1 MSSPKEKKS
10 KKKGGDSNEPPLS
23 AVERLQALNL
33 VSRVASEWNNH
44 LGISDRTLA
53 EFVINLAERRIK
65 TFLKEQFSKEGGS
78 LYKLSLASDDGKVRV
93 GLMSTAIERDADTV
107 QAFKNDLTSNGAGES
122 IPLTFAAR
130 IIHTVCDMSPRM
142 ERLIKKMEDK
152 KNKKRKQTQQGDG
165 QSNTVMSAIAP
176 ADRKTEM
183 EAQFPGLA
191 GKNLTGNVPLEE
203 GFYEHDKSD
212 KSNIDLSH
220 VHQRSRN
227 KKRQLGDDNGDGP
240 EEQQQPGETGKRS
253 KSNLPAW
260 MTQTNNTEARDT
272 NGPRSK
278 SNLPA
283 WMTREQQAGDAKSN
297 GLELYGIY
305 KGTVERVL
313 DFGVVVELETT
324 TGDKFSGMVHLAHVS
339 KTRVDKPRDAG
350 IRQGQRIYVKLIS
363 IGQRGAAGGAGEG
376 GLMLSIKDVDQ
387 SSGKDLMPH
396 RASASA
402 GSSHSN
408 NDVTSNTA
416 ASASAAVVH
425 PGLDVANL
433 KRQQEEEEAE
443 NMTFRQMQGLQSAD
457 SKYMNQSMRSAAAS
471 SGDQG
476 YSGGG
481 GVRRQKQLTEQELF
495 EAQQL
500 IRSGVLPVEQYPTFD
515 NEGGMGMLAQES
527 TEEETEVELADFEPS
542 FLRGQTRRSGRD
554 LEPIRIVKNPD
565 GSLQR
570 AAMQQGTLAKERRE
584 LRQAQAN
591 QLVDSIPKDLNRPW
605 EDPLP
610 EAGERHFAQE
620 LRSINMS
627 AFDGAPE
634 WKQKAESKTLSFGII
649 SNKSLKEQR
658 EGLPIY
664 RLKQELMRAMVE
676 NQVLVVIGETGSGKT
691 TQMTQYLHELG
702 ITKNG
707 LIGCT
712 QPRRVAAVSVA
723 KRVSEEFGCTLGE
736 EVGYNIRFDDCTSQ
750 ATIIKYM
757 TDGMLMREYLNDND
771 LKRYSALMLD
781 EAHERTIHT
790 DVLFGL
796 LKDLCRR
803 RPDLKLIVTSATLDA
818 EKFSGYFFDSP
829 IFTIP
834 GRTFPVEIMYTKEP
848 ESDYMDASLIT
859 IMQIHLSEPAG
870 DILLFLT
877 GQEEIDTAC
886 ETLYS
891 RMQALG
897 DLAPEMIILPVY
909 SSLPAEMQSRIFE
922 PAPPGA
928 RKCIVATNIAEASL
942 TINGIYYVVDPGFA
956 KQKAFNAKLGMDS
969 LVVTPISQASA
980 RQRAGRAGRTGP
992 GKCYRLYTEI
1002 AYKNEMLPTNIPEI
1016 QRTNLGNVVLQL
1028 KAMGIN
1034 DLLGFDF
1041 MDPPPVA
1048 TLVGAMEGL
1057 NALGALDDEGLL
1069 TRLGRKMA
1077 EFPLEPNL
1085 SKMLL
1090 LSVDLGCSDEILTI
1104 TSLLSV
1110 DNPFYRPRDKQGQ
1123 ADMKKA
1129 KFHQAEGDHLTL
1141 LAVYKGWEASKFSN
1155 PWCFENFI
1163 QARSMKRAQD
1173 VRKQLVT
1180 IMDRYKLD
1188 ILSSGKNYKKICMA
1202 ITAGFFTNAAK
1213 KHPQE
1218 GYLTLVDQNPVYIHP
1233 SSAVF
1238 NKNPE
1243 WVIYHELV
1251 LTTKEY
1257 KGQADMKKAKFH
1269 QAEGDHLTLLAV
1281 YKGWEASKFSN
1292 PWCFENFIQARSMKR
1307 AQDVRKQLVTI
1318 MDRYKLDILSSGKNY
1333 KKICMAITAG
1343 FFTNAAKKHP
1353 QEGYLTLVDQNP
1365 VYIHPSSAVFNKNPE
1380 WVIYHELVLTT
1391 KEYMRNIM
1399 VIDAKW
1405 LIELAPS
1412 FYKKADPNRMTKAKR
1427 MEKIEPLFDRFNPKD
1442 SWRLSRRKG

>member
-1 MSSPKEKKS
+1 MAKEKPKA
-10 KKKGGDSNEPPLS
+10 DLTP
-23 AVERLQALNL
+23 VQRLQSLNL
-33 VSRVASEWNNH
+33 ISRIASEFRNH
-44 LGISDRTLA
+44 LDLSDRTVA
-53 EFVINLAERRIK
+53 EFVIDLAERRIK
-65 TFLKEQFSKEGGS
+65 SFCKDDAAIGGGVGS
-78 LYKLSLASDDGKVRV
+78 VSVLS
-93 GLMSTAIERDADTV
+93 STIERSDAV
-107 QAFKNDLTSNGAGES
+107 VSSFRNELVSNGISGDAVS
-122 IPLTFAAR
+122 ALFAAR
-130 IIHTVCDMSPRM
+130 ILRIVCDMSPRVEKM
-142 ERLIKKMEDK
+142 VAKMEEKRKK
-152 KNKKRKQTQQGDG
+152 KNLLQEAQPGQEGQG
-165 QSNTVMSAIAP
+165 QPHVVMSSIAP
-176 ADRKTEM
+176 SDRRRDM
-183 EAQFPGLA
+183 INQFPGLA
-191 GKNLTGNVPLEE
+191 GKNLTGCVPLEE
-203 GFYEHDKSD
+203 GFYEHNRGQGQLLD
-212 KSNIDLSH
+212 
-220 VHQRSRN
+220 VHQRAR
-227 KKRQLGDDNGDGP
+227 KKRQWDDEGKDGAADAVVDS
-240 EEQQQPGETGKRS
+240 GKRS

-260 MTQTNNTEARDT
+260 MTQQQQQQQEENTKKE
-272 NGPRSK
+272 PRETSQRSQ

-283 WMTREQQAGDAKSN
+283 WMTSQNQNQSVGHETQTPLQ
-297 GLELYGIY
+297 LYQIY
-305 KGTVERVL
+305 RGTIQRIL
-313 DFGVVVELETT
+313 DFGIVVEFLLNTNE
-324 TGDKFSGMVHLAHVS
+324 KASGMVNLQNIS
-339 KTRVDKPRDAG
+339 KNRIDKPKDAG
-350 IRQGQRIYVKLIS
+350 FRQGQLVYVKLIS
-363 IGQRGAAGGAGEG
+363 IGKRGMAGGAGEG
-376 GLMLSIKDVDQ
+376 GLVLSLKDADQ
-387 SSGKDLMPH
+387 STGKDLMPH
-396 RASASA
+396 RSAVLVGAS
-402 GSSHSN
+402 GTN
-408 NDVTSNTA
+408 NNATGTNA
-416 ASASAAVVH
+416 ASASAAVIH
-425 PGLDVANL
+425 PGLDVAAL
-433 KRQQEEEEAE
+433 KRRQEEEEAE
-443 NMTFRQMQGLQSAD
+443 NITQRQMQLQGVDSTYLPPAARNRLNQQQTVAAD
-457 SKYMNQSMRSAAAS
+457 S
-471 SGDQG
+471 
-476 YSGGG
+476 G
-481 GVRRQKQLTEQELF
+481 GVRRTKQLTEHELF

-515 NEGGMGMLAQES
+515 TEGGLGMLAQET
-527 TEEETEVELADFEPS
+527 TEEQTEVELADFEPA

-634 WKQKAESKTLSFGII
+634 WKQKAESKTLSYGII
-649 SNKSLKEQR
+649 SNKSIKEQR
-658 EGLPIY
+658 ESLPVY
-664 RLKQELMRAMVE
+664 RLKQELLRAMLE

-691 TQMTQYLHELG
+691 TQMTQYMHELG
-702 ITKNG
+702 VTSNG
-707 LIGCT
+707 MIGCT

-723 KRVSEEFGCTLGE
+723 KRVAEEFGCTLGE
-736 EVGYNIRFDDCTSQ
+736 QVGYTIRFEDVTSKE
-750 ATIIKYM
+750 TIIKYM
-757 TDGMLMREYLNDND
+757 TDGMLMREYLADND
-771 LKRYSALMLD
+771 LKRYAALMLD

-818 EKFSGYFFDSP
+818 EKFSTYFFECP

-834 GRTFPVEIMYTKEP
+834 GRTYPVEILYTKEP
-848 ESDYMDASLIT
+848 ESDYLDAALIT

-897 DLAPEMIILPVY
+897 DLAPELIILPVY
-909 SSLPAEMQSRIFE
+909 SSLPSEMQSRIFE
-922 PAPPGA
+922 PAPPGT
-928 RKCIVATNIAEASL
+928 RKCVVATNIAEASL
-942 TINGIYYVVDPGFA
+942 TIDGIYYVVDPGFS

-992 GKCYRLYTEI
+992 GKCYRLYTEM

-1048 TLVGAMEGL
+1048 TLVGAMESL
-1057 NALGALDDEGLL
+1057 HALGALDDEGLL

-1110 DNPFYRPRDKQGQ
+1110 ENPFYRPRDKQGQ

-1141 LAVYKGWEASKFSN
+1141 LAVYKGWEASRFSN

-1163 QARSMKRAQD
+1163 QARSMR
-1173 VRKQLVT
+1173 
-1180 IMDRYKLD
+1180 
-1188 ILSSGKNYKKICMA
+1188 
-1202 ITAGFFTNAAK
+1202 
-1213 KHPQE
+1213 
-1218 GYLTLVDQNPVYIHP
+1218 
-1233 SSAVF
+1233 
-1238 NKNPE
+1238 
-1243 WVIYHELV
+1243 
-1251 LTTKEY
+1251 
-1257 KGQADMKKAKFH
+1257 
-1269 QAEGDHLTLLAV
+1269 
-1281 YKGWEASKFSN
+1281 
-1292 PWCFENFIQARSMKR
+1292 R

-1412 FYKKADPNRMTKAKR
+1412 FYKKADPNKMTKAKR

>member
-1 MSSPKEKKS
+1 MKDKDLTP
-10 KKKGGDSNEPPLS
+10 
-23 AVERLQALNL
+23 VQRLQSLNL
-33 VSRVASEWNNH
+33 ISRIASEFNNH
-44 LGISDRTLA
+44 LNLSDRTVS
-53 EFVINLAERRIK
+53 EFVIALAEKRIK
-65 TFLKEQFSKEGGS
+65 S
-78 LYKLSLASDDGKVRV
+78 LCKTSPVSTPSALASSVECNDELCKSFKEELVKNGVS
-93 GLMSTAIERDADTV
+93 GDAV
-107 QAFKNDLTSNGAGES
+107 SVL
-122 IPLTFAAR
+122 FAAR
-130 IIHTVCDMSPRM
+130 ILRTVCEMSPRVEKM
-142 ERLIKKMEDK
+142 VAKAAKKQSTAAASAGAGSEGE
-152 KNKKRKQTQQGDG
+152 QGRG
-165 QSNTVMSAIAP
+165 VMSSIAP
-176 ADRKTEM
+176 SDRRQELVS
-183 EAQFPGLA
+183 QFPGL
-191 GKNLTGNVPLEE
+191 GGRNLQGPVPLEE
-203 GFYEHDKSD
+203 GFYEHDNNANREVEQD
-212 KSNIDLSH
+212 
-220 VHQRSRN
+220 VHERSR
-227 KKRQLGDDNGDGP
+227 KRRQWDDKNEDDS
-240 EEQQQPGETGKRS
+240 QVIGETGKRK

-260 MTQTNNTEARDT
+260 MMDEKKEA
-272 NGPRSK
+272 PRETSQRSQ

-283 WMTREQQAGDAKSN
+283 WMTKNKPSDPLQ
-297 GLELYGIY
+297 LYKIY
-305 KGTVERVL
+305 RGTIQRIL
-313 DFGVVVELETT
+313 DFGIVIEFVADNRE
-324 TGDKFSGMVHLAHVS
+324 KASGMVNLQNVS
-339 KTRVDKPRDAG
+339 KTRIDRIKDAG
-350 IRQGQRIYVKLIS
+350 FRQGQLVYVKLIS
-363 IGQRGAAGGAGEG
+363 IGKRGIAGGAGEG
-376 GLMLSIKDVDQ
+376 GLILSLKDADQ
-387 SSGKDLMPH
+387 NTGKDLMPH
-396 RASASA
+396 RSAA
-402 GSSHSN
+402 MGGN
-408 NDVTSNTA
+408 NGGLNKNETGTNA
-416 ASASAAVVH
+416 ASASAAVIH
-425 PGLDVANL
+425 PGLDVAAL
-433 KRQQEEEEAE
+433 KRRQEEEEADHI
-443 NMTFRQMQGLQSAD
+443 TQRQMQLKGVDSTYLPPAARNRMQQSE
-457 SKYMNQSMRSAAAS
+457 
-471 SGDQG
+471 SGA
-476 YSGGG
+476 
-481 GVRRQKQLTEQELF
+481 VRRTKQLTEHELF

-515 NEGGMGMLAQES
+515 AEGGMGMLAQEK
-527 TEEETEVELADFEPS
+527 TEEETEVELADIEPS

-634 WKQKAESKTLSFGII
+634 WKQKAESKTLSYGII
-649 SNKSLKEQR
+649 SNKSIKEQR
-658 EGLPIY
+658 ESLPVY
-664 RLKQELMRAMVE
+664 RLKPELLRAMTE

-691 TQMTQYLHELG
+691 TQMTQYMHELG
-702 ITKNG
+702 VTKNG
-707 LIGCT
+707 MIGCT

-723 KRVSEEFGCTLGE
+723 KRVAEEFGCTLGE
-736 EVGYNIRFDDCTSQ
+736 EVGYTIRFEDVTSKE
-750 ATIIKYM
+750 TLIKYM
-757 TDGMLMREYLNDND
+757 TDGMLLREYLADND
-771 LKRYSALMLD
+771 LKRYAALMLD

-803 RPDLKLIVTSATLDA
+803 RPDMKLIITSATLDA
-818 EKFSGYFFDSP
+818 EKFSTYFFESP

-834 GRTFPVEIMYTKEP
+834 GRTYPVEIMYTKEP
-848 ESDYMDASLIT
+848 ESDYLDAALIT

-897 DLAPEMIILPVY
+897 DLAPELIILPVY
-909 SSLPAEMQSRIFE
+909 SSLPSEMQSRIFE
-922 PAPPGA
+922 PAPPGT

-942 TINGIYYVVDPGFA
+942 TIDGIYYVVDPGFS
-956 KQKAFNAKLGMDS
+956 KQKAFNAKLGMDA

-992 GKCYRLYTEI
+992 GKCYRLYTEQ

-1057 NALGALDDEGLL
+1057 HALGALDDEGLL

-1077 EFPLEPNL
+1077 EFPLEPNQ

-1110 DNPFYRPRDKQGQ
+1110 ENPFYRPRDKQGQ

-1141 LAVYKGWEASKFSN
+1141 LAVYKGWEASRFSN

-1163 QARSMKRAQD
+1163 QARSMRRAQD

-1243 WVIYHELV
+1243 WVIY
-1251 LTTKEY
+1251 
-1257 KGQADMKKAKFH
+1257 
-1269 QAEGDHLTLLAV
+1269 
-1281 YKGWEASKFSN
+1281 N
-1292 PWCFENFIQARSMKR
+1292 
-1307 AQDVRKQLVTI
+1307 
-1318 MDRYKLDILSSGKNY
+1318 
-1333 KKICMAITAG
+1333 
-1343 FFTNAAKKHP
+1343 
-1353 QEGYLTLVDQNP
+1353 
-1365 VYIHPSSAVFNKNPE
+1365 
-1380 WVIYHELVLTT
+1380 ELVLTT

-1405 LIELAPS
+1405 LIELAPA
-1412 FYKKADPNRMTKAKR
+1412 FYKKADPNKMTKAKR

>member
-1 MSSPKEKKS
+1 MSSPKKEKNS
-10 KKKGGDSNEPPLS
+10 KRKGGDSNEPPLS

-65 TFLKEQFSKEGGS
+65 AFLKEQFAKEGGS
-78 LYKLSLASDDGKVRV
+78 LYRLALASDDGKIRV
-93 GLMSTAIERDADTV
+93 GLISTAIERDDQTV
-107 QAFKNDLTSNGAGES
+107 QAFKNDLTSNGAGEF
-122 IPLTFAAR
+122 ITLTFAAR

-142 ERLIKKMEDK
+142 ERLIKKMEEK
-152 KNKKRKQTQQGDG
+152 KNKKRNKLTQQGDG
-165 QSNTVMSAIAP
+165 QITTVMSAIAP
-176 ADRKTEM
+176 SHRKTEL
-183 EAQFPGLA
+183 EKQFPGLA
-191 GKNLTGNVPLEE
+191 GKNLTGTVPLEE
-203 GFYEHDKSD
+203 GFYEHDKS
-212 KSNIDLSH
+212 NNVDLTN

-227 KKRQLGDDNGDGP
+227 KKRQWDDNGDGP
-240 EEQQQPGETGKRS
+240 EEEQPGETGKRS

-260 MTQTNNTEARDT
+260 MTQNNTETRDT

-339 KTRVDKPRDAG
+339 KTRVEKPRDAG

-387 SSGKDLMPH
+387 STGKDLMPH
-396 RASASA
+396 RSSAST
-402 GSSHSN
+402 GGVVSDITSSI
-408 NDVTSNTA
+408 A

-443 NMTFRQMQGLQSAD
+443 NMTYRQMQGLHGAD
-457 SKYMNQSMRSAAAS
+457 SKYMNPTMRAAAAS
-471 SGDQG
+471 AGDQDFN
-476 YSGGG
+476 SG

-515 NEGGMGMLAQES
+515 NEGGLGMLAQET

-664 RLKQELMRAMVE
+664 RLKKELMRAMIE

-691 TQMTQYLHELG
+691 TQMTQYMHELG

-707 LIGCT
+707 VIGCT

-723 KRVSEEFGCTLGE
+723 KRVAEEFGCTLGE

-750 ATIIKYM
+750 STIIKYM

-771 LKRYSALMLD
+771 LKRYAALMLD

-848 ESDYMDASLIT
+848 ESDYMDAALIT

-909 SSLPAEMQSRIFE
+909 SSLPSEMQSRIFE
-922 PAPPGA
+922 PAPPGT
-928 RKCIVATNIAEASL
+928 RKCVVATNIAEASL
-942 TINGIYYVVDPGFA
+942 TIDGIYYVVDPGFS

-992 GKCYRLYTEI
+992 GKCYRLYTEM

-1048 TLVGAMEGL
+1048 TLVGAMESL

-1233 SSAVF
+1233 SS
-1238 NKNPE
+1238 
-1243 WVIYHELV
+1243 
-1251 LTTKEY
+1251 
-1257 KGQADMKKAKFH
+1257 
-1269 QAEGDHLTLLAV
+1269 
-1281 YKGWEASKFSN
+1281 S
-1292 PWCFENFIQARSMKR
+1292 
-1307 AQDVRKQLVTI
+1307 
-1318 MDRYKLDILSSGKNY
+1318 
-1333 KKICMAITAG
+1333 
-1343 FFTNAAKKHP
+1343 
-1353 QEGYLTLVDQNP
+1353 
-1365 VYIHPSSAVFNKNPE
+1365 VFNKNPE

-1391 KEYMRNIM
+1391 KEYMRNIL

>member
-1 MSSPKEKKS
+1 MPQKEKNN
-10 KKKGGDSNEPPLS
+10 DPPLS
-23 AVERLQALNL
+23 AVERLQSLNL
-33 VSRVASEWNNH
+33 VSRVASESANH

-53 EFVINLAERRIK
+53 EFIINLAERRIK
-65 TFLKEQFSKEGGS
+65 SFLKEQFANEGGS
-78 LYKLSLASDDGKVRV
+78 LYHVPLSSEDDCGSSSNSNNKLRITLISS
-93 GLMSTAIERDADTV
+93 AIERDIDAISAYRD
-107 QAFKNDLTSNGAGES
+107 DLIANGAGDT
-122 IPLTFAAR
+122 IHPTFAAR
-130 IIHTVCDMSPRM
+130 ILRTVCDMSPRM
-142 ERLIKKMEDK
+142 ERLMKKMEE
-152 KNKKRKQTQQGDG
+152 KKRKMMKKGDKSSIT
-165 QSNTVMSAIAP
+165 SNGGAAVGEHGRVMSSVAP
-176 ADRKTEM
+176 SGRRLQM
-183 EAQFPGLA
+183 EGQFPGLA
-191 GKNLTGNVPLEE
+191 GRNLTGSVPLED
-203 GFYEHDKSD
+203 GFYEHGNHNNSSIGDY
-212 KSNIDLSH
+212 NSH
-220 VHQRSRN
+220 QDVDVHARSRN
-227 KKRQLGDDNGDGP
+227 KRRWDAEEEDEGTSIKVDPTDAEHRQP
-240 EEQQQPGETGKRS
+240 KETSMRS

-260 MTQTNNTEARDT
+260 MTQKQEPPTMEDGAR
-272 NGPRSK
+272 
-278 SNLPA
+278 
-283 WMTREQQAGDAKSN
+283 E
-297 GLELYGIY
+297 GLQLYQIFT
-305 KGTVERVL
+305 GTVQRVL
-313 DFGVVVELETT
+313 DFGVVVEIHAPSTVASSSDKI
-324 TGDKFSGMVHLAHVS
+324 TGLVHAAHVS
-339 KTRVDKPRDAG
+339 KTRVEKPRDAG
-350 IRQGQRIYVKLIS
+350 VRPGQRVYVKVIS
-363 IGQRGAAGGAGEG
+363 IGNRGIAGGAGEG
-376 GLMLSIKDVDQ
+376 GLMLSMKDVDQ
-387 SSGKDLMPH
+387 HSGKDLMPY
-396 RASASA
+396 RTAASS
-402 GSSHSN
+402 GSGGSTVTN
-408 NDVTSNTA
+408 NINNITENAA

-425 PGLDVANL
+425 PGLDVAAL
-433 KRQQEEEEAE
+433 KRRQQEEEAE
-443 NMTFRQMQGLQSAD
+443 HITHHQMQGMQD
-457 SKYMNQSMRSAAAS
+457 SS
-471 SGDQG
+471 SRGDYYG
-476 YSGGG
+476 HNSNVGGGAGSGGSI
-481 GVRRQKQLTEQELF
+481 RRKQQLTEQELF

-515 NEGGMGMLAQES
+515 GEGGLGMLAQET
-527 TEEETEVELADFEPS
+527 TEEETEVELAEFEPA

-554 LEPIRIVKNPD
+554 LEPVRIVKNPD

-634 WKQKAESKTLSFGII
+634 WKQKAESKTLSYGII
-649 SNKSLKEQR
+649 SNKSIKEQR
-658 EGLPIY
+658 ESLPIY
-664 RLKQELMRAMVE
+664 RLKPELLRAMTE

-702 ITKNG
+702 VTRSG
-707 LIGCT
+707 VIGCT
-712 QPRRVAAVSVA
+712 QPRRVAAISVA
-723 KRVSEEFGCTLGE
+723 KRVAEEFGCTLGD
-736 EVGYNIRFDDCTSQ
+736 EVGYTIRFDDVTSQ
-750 ATIIKYM
+750 STIIKYM
-757 TDGMLMREYLNDND
+757 TDGMLMREYLADND

-796 LKDLCRR
+796 LKDLCYR

-818 EKFSGYFFDSP
+818 EKFSTYFMECP

-834 GRTFPVEIMYTKEP
+834 GRTYPVEILYTKEP
-848 ESDYMDASLIT
+848 ESDYLDASLIT

-891 RMQALG
+891 RMKALG
-897 DLAPEMIILPVY
+897 DLAPELIILPVY
-909 SSLPAEMQSRIFE
+909 SSLPSEMQSRIFE
-922 PAPPGA
+922 PAPPGS

-942 TINGIYYVVDPGFA
+942 TIDGIYYVVDPGFS

-992 GKCYRLYTEI
+992 GKCYRLYTEM

-1057 NALGALDDEGLL
+1057 HALGALDDEGLL

-1104 TSLLSV
+1104 TALLSV
-1110 DNPFYRPRDKQGQ
+1110 ENPFYRPRDKQGQ

-1141 LAVYKGWEASKFSN
+1141 LAVYKAWEASKFSN

-1163 QARSMKRAQD
+1163 QARSMR
-1173 VRKQLVT
+1173 
-1180 IMDRYKLD
+1180 
-1188 ILSSGKNYKKICMA
+1188 
-1202 ITAGFFTNAAK
+1202 
-1213 KHPQE
+1213 
-1218 GYLTLVDQNPVYIHP
+1218 
-1233 SSAVF
+1233 
-1238 NKNPE
+1238 
-1243 WVIYHELV
+1243 
-1251 LTTKEY
+1251 
-1257 KGQADMKKAKFH
+1257 
-1269 QAEGDHLTLLAV
+1269 
-1281 YKGWEASKFSN
+1281 
-1292 PWCFENFIQARSMKR
+1292 RS
-1307 AQDVRKQLVTI
+1307 QDVRKQLVTI

-1412 FYKKADPNRMTKAKR
+1412 FYKKADPNKMTKAKR